1 MYIAGVIQEEFLND
15 NLLACILDEIKDMW
29 VAVLIL
35 IGVPFNF
42 IETKMMKMKDANTND
57 NIQFKVNIYGL
68 PVYIFYLF
76 MDKGCP

>member
-29 VAVLIL
+29 AAVLIL
-35 IGVPFNF
+35 IGVSFNL

-57 NIQFKVNIYGL
+57 NIRFKVNIYGL
-68 PVYIFYLF
+68 SVYS
-76 MDKGCP
+76 